1 MTTSRRQTKKR
12 SSRLKGAGFRRSS
25 DRGNSN
31 NNRRNGSSSQ
41 TSFAPQYHRSLFRFL
56 ATCPSGLE
64 DLVAIC
70 LSQDHLPGLHIDHI
84 EDGVVLFSST
94 TDFKRLVALKYINI
108 LFVVLAQIDH
118 LGSASEAVG
127 RIGRDAQAISRS
139 AALVTPRERTFRLS
153 VSNEGALSTGGPD
166 TSLLVGRLAEA
177 TGLTP
182 SSRHRPDAEF
192 WVMRRRSGLCL
203 FAKRFSRRAG
213 TEKTLQKGELRP
225 EIAHLLCR
233 LSEPERSDV
242 FVDPFAG
249 SGALPLARMTYP
261 FELIYALDADAEKIH
276 LLKQKI
282 KEAKRRRKRLNV
294 IAARADATDLGRFND
309 GFVSKIVTDPPWG
322 QFDTTIVNLPE
333 FYDRV
338 FREALRILKDNGVL
352 VMLMGNRSLANEIT
366 ESFASDMTLEARY
379 ETLIGGKPAVICK
392 WRRFPCAPGT
402 TDR

>member
-1 MTTSRRQTKKR
+1 MTTLGKHTKKR
-12 SSRLKGAGFRRSS
+12 ASSPKRADFRRSN
-25 DRGNSN
+25 DRGHLKEDC
-31 NNRRNGSSSQ
+31 RNGSSSQ
-41 TSFAPQYHRSLFRFL
+41 TCDAPQHRRLLSRYL

-70 LSQDHLPGLHIDHI
+70 LTQDDLPGLHIDHI
-84 EDGVVLFSST
+84 EDGVVLFSSA
-94 TDFKRLVALKYINI
+94 TDFKRLVALKYINV

-118 LGSASEAVG
+118 VGSASEAVG
-127 RIGRDAQAISRS
+127 QIGRDRQTIARS
-139 AALVTPRERTFRLS
+139 AALVTPREQTFRLS
-153 VSNEGALSTGGPD
+153 VSDEGALSTGGPD

-203 FAKRFSRRAG
+203 FAKRLSRRAG

-225 EIAHLLCR
+225 EFAHLLCR
-233 LSEPERSDV
+233 LSEPEGSDV

-261 FELIYALDADAEKIH
+261 FELIYALDADAVKIQS
-276 LLKQKI
+276 LKQKI
-282 KEAKRRRKRLNV
+282 KEAKRRRKKLTV
-294 IAARADATDLGRFND
+294 IAARADSTDLNRFNE
-309 GFVSKIVTDPPWG
+309 GFVSKVVTDPPWG

-333 FYDRV
+333 FYYRV
-338 FREALRILKDNGVL
+338 FREALRILRDNGVL
-352 VMLMGNRSLANEIT
+352 VMLMGNRSLAKEIT

-379 ETLIGGKPAVICK
+379 ETLVGGKPAVVCK
-392 WRRFPCAPGT
+392 WRRFPRA
-402 TDR
+402 RNNR